1 MVDDESESCKRA
13 VEALSE
19 ICSGSTIRTLVSDV
33 LPDPIANAS
42 EGYDAD
48 FEVRGTFTPVAEQ
61 WDSNFDSL
69 STATGLYLP
78 TEKVMYVDNR
88 SAVHH
93 NDQWNRIIEEMGCVS
108 PVLPWASATRDGEF
122 IVELGRSHG
131 GLFQAIS
138 RSDCENVKRLS
149 SGLDIKPEYVLDVAY
164 AARLTD
170 HPADTTEYEVDF
182 ADESVRDLPEDI
194 KHELSSRREILEMAN
209 VYDLLRTT
217 PAGLPH
223 PLFDRSKL

>member
-1 MVDDESESCKRA
+1 MTDDESESCRRA

-19 ICSGSTIRTLVSDV
+19 ICSGSTMRTLASDV
-33 LPDPIANAS
+33 LPDPIVDAS
-42 EGYDAD
+42 EGYNAD
-48 FEVRGTFTPVAEQ
+48 FEVRGTYTPTAEQ
-61 WDSNFDSL
+61 WDDNFDRMAS
-69 STATGLYLP
+69 ATGLYLP
-78 TEKVMYVDNR
+78 TERVMFVDNR
-88 SAVHH
+88 SSVHH

-108 PVLPWASATRDGEF
+108 PVLPWASATRGDEF

-138 RSDCENVKRLS
+138 RSNCEDVERLS
-149 SGLDIKPEYVLDVAY
+149 IGFDIKPEYVLDVAY

-170 HPADTTEYEVDF
+170 HPAGSTEYEVDF

-194 KHELSSRREILEMAN
+194 KRELSSRREILEMAN

-217 PAGLPH
+217 PAGLPD
-223 PLFDRSKL
+223 PLFDRSEL